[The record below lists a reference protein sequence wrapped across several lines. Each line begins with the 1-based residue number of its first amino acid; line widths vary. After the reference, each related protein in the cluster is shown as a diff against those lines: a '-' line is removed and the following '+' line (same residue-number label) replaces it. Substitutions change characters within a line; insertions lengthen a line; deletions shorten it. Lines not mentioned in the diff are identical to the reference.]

1 MTGFSRV
8 VHVDS
13 NAHLVNDARYSQ
25 TRKRLDPPTGIR
37 LGNRSGKRSTKS
49 DAGASEVERNVCTH
63 GDNSSNIESFIPCTL
78 RVLRARLCSRPR
90 CALG

>member
-1 MTGFSRV
+1 MMTGFSRV

-25 TRKRLDPPTGIR
+25 TRKRLDPPTSIR

-49 DAGASEVERNVCTH
+49 NAGASEVERNVGTH
-63 GDNSSNIESFIPCTL
+63 GDSSNIESFIPCTL
-78 RVLRARLCSRPR
+78 RSVPGYVRD
-90 CALG
+90 